1 MDAVARLVALFSAYS
16 SGDIDRVVSLIDAG
30 ASPFSRNDEGNTL
43 FHLCCTNNTDGP
55 RILERLLTL
64 LASASAR
71 VLLVLYI
78 KNNINGNT
86 PLHLA
91 CINGVIG
98 CVQSL
103 LSRSPAT
110 DNIFEFTN
118 NAGLSPL
125 YYASKA
131 GHIDIVTLA
140 ISWYGQFSIDNI
152 IKCIDNAASWQ
163 IIQLLLM
170 KITLRDMM
178 DTCSKHEHTQHLLRL
193 FPMDNECFQL
203 SDGMTTVLHL
213 AATSGDLEYFTTI
226 VSLGFDINS
235 LDSDGYTPLHRAIEY
250 GCVSI
255 AKYLISQP
263 SCLCETLTKDN
274 STTPLL
280 DAASE
285 LGDLSLVQGLVER
298 GVDVNISNC
307 NGSTALHCS
316 CRWGHLSIVEYLT
329 SLPQINYT
337 KDFWGRTSIHFA
349 AEFGQAHIVKYL
361 VESCNHDINIDD
373 KYGNTPLY
381 MACIYN
387 HLPVV
392 EYLTGQ
398 PNCNINSN
406 NERHPLLAATDKE
419 NLEIV
424 KHLIASTDC
433 DINVS
438 EEGTW
443 YTPLHKAC
451 YNGSLSIVEYL
462 ISKPQCNIEAID
474 NKLNK
479 PLHYAACQG
488 HKEIVS
494 ILGKKVSRDSLS
506 ECMESAKQQAEPDIM
521 ELLNGYFE
529 DRLINACISGNV
541 DIVHHLVID
550 KHCDVNAKGSHGYTP
565 LHYACEK
572 GHFEIVKILTNHSQ
586 CNIEAEDGFND
597 RPLHKACE
605 SGNVDIVCHLVIDKH
620 CDVNAKGRNGYTPLH
635 YACEKG
641 HFEIV
646 NFLTNHPQ
654 CNIEAEDNSDD
665 RPLHKA
671 CESGNVDI
679 VRHLVIDKHCDVN
692 AKVGWSGF
700 TPLHYACEKGHFE
713 IVTFLTNHPQCN
725 IEAENNF
732 NDRPLHKACES
743 GNVDIVRHLV
753 IDKHC
758 DVNAKRRDGNTPLH
772 WACEKG
778 HFEIVKILTDHPQ
791 CNIEAESGIF
801 NDRPLHKACESGNV
815 DIVRHLVF
823 DKHCDVNAKGWNGY
837 TPLHKA
843 CEKGHFEIVNFLTN
857 HPLCNIEAENN
868 FNDRPLHKACESR
881 NVYIVHHLVIDKH
894 CDVNAK
900 GRNGYTPLHYACE
913 KGHFEIVKIL
923 TNHPQCNIEAESGIF
938 NDRPLHKACESG
950 NVDIVRHLVFD
961 KHCDVNAKGRNGY
974 TPLHYACGKGHFE
987 IVTFLTNHPQCN
999 IEAENNFNDRPLHK
1013 ACESGNVDIVRHLM
1027 IDKHCDVNA
1036 KRRDGN
1042 TPLHWA
1048 CEKGHFEIVKI
1059 LTDHPQCN
1067 IEAESGIFNDRP
1079 LHKACESGNV
1089 DIVRHL
1095 VFDKH
1100 CDVNA
1105 KGRNGY
1111 TPLHYACEKG
1121 HFEIVNFLTNH
1132 PLCNIEAE
1140 NNFNDRPLHK
1150 ACESRNVDIVRHLMI
1165 DKHCDVNAKRR
1176 DGNTLLRWAC
1186 EKGHFEIVKILT
1198 NHPQCNIEA
1207 ESGIFNDRP
1216 LHKACESGNVDIVH
1230 HLVFDKHCDVNAKG
1244 RNGYTPLHYAC
1255 EKDHFEIVTFLTNHP
1270 LCNIEAENNFNDRP
1284 LHKACESGNVDIVR
1298 HLMIDKHCDV
1308 NAKRRDGNTLL
1319 HWACDN
1325 GHLEIVTFLTNHPL
1339 CNIEAENNFNDRPL
1353 HKACESGNVDIVRH
1367 LVTDKHCDV
1376 NAKGRNGYTPLH
1388 YACEN
1393 GHFEIIKFLTNHPQ
1407 CNIEAE
1413 NEINDRPLHKA
1424 RNVDIVHH
1432 LVIDKHCDVNAK
1444 GRNGLTPLHYA
1455 CSMGN
1460 FEIVEFLTNHPQCNI
1475 EAENENNHRPLHLA
1489 WYNRNFKNYI
1499 DIVNYLIEVKGCN
1512 FEEIK
1517 DLHIYRSSGIAL
1529 LRVVKCILTGP
1540 PGAGKSTLKK
1550 RLLNQSLDT
1559 SSSLSTGVID
1569 AAVQVNSFRKLSQHN
1584 AVVTTEWKEQEL
1596 DEEAVLIS
1604 KKLLPANHI
1613 SNESTRPTAR
1623 HQSTSSFEDTETSF
1637 ENQSRSP
1644 EEIDLSDQHDNTS
1657 VTSSPTLMLSEIID
1671 ATSYN
1676 EESSNM
1682 EYENV
1687 ADSCGAP
1694 VNWEEEEA
1702 RTDTEVQNNNS
1713 STLKGFSKYVMKIP
1727 AKKRQEYEKNFEEGK
1742 DDNHT
1747 MLHIIDTGGQPE
1759 FHEILPALITGP
1771 AINLL
1776 VFKLTEDLRSRYEI
1790 VYRTSAGDSKPY
1802 ETSLTHEEVIFRSL
1816 ASIAC
1821 LRQSTIGWSFDE
1833 IPIEDNSEPVA
1844 FLIATH
1850 RDQVDENK
1858 VSEVNQQLRTKIENS
1873 SHLFDSDLIQFSQ
1886 SEQVIFP
1893 LDTTKDEE
1901 EVDHLRSFLHKV
1913 ISKKFQ
1919 ELKIPASWCT
1929 LSLKLR
1935 KSRRN
1940 IFKYDTC
1947 LKLAKECGIK
1957 DKKEFNKVLW
1967 YLHHRVGIIMHYPNV
1982 AGLED
1987 IIITDLQLVFDRI
2000 TNLITK
2006 CFTFEQSGSAA
2017 VEREFRKNGRFS
2029 ESQLDEMSSREK
2041 GDPLNTKKLV
2051 ALLKHLYIVAGP
2063 MKAQVGRKSINYYF
2077 MPCAL
2082 KPADVERE
2090 KRDGSVSPAPL
2101 LICFKCGYTPVGVFC
2116 CLVVYLLGQKT
2127 DQVLEW
2133 KLTGNDQYRNRITFQ
2148 VGQYYDTVTLI
2159 SRATYLEVWV
2169 QQQMSPSLN
2178 DLCDKILSS
2187 LHKGLDIVTQSLHY
2201 TYKSK
2206 HEFGVPCT
2214 CTGVPHPAVIEYCS
2228 GGAKCTNGNLMKLDE
2243 KHLYW
2248 SKKVMKKFIVCL
2260 HNLAIGC

>member
-1 MDAVARLVALFSAYS
+1 MDVVAARLVADLFSAYS
-16 SGDIDRVVSLIDAG
+16 SGDIDRVISLIGAG
-30 ASPFSRNDEGNTL
+30 ASPFTSNDEGNTL

-71 VLLVLYI
+71 VLFI
-78 KNNINGNT
+78 SNNDGNT
-86 PLHLA
+86 PLHFA
-91 CINGVIG
+91 CINRITE
-98 CVQSL
+98 CVQLL
-103 LSRSPAT
+103 LSRSPAII
-110 DNIFEFTN
+110 NIFELTN

-140 ISWYGQFSIDNI
+140 VSWYGLLSTDNI
-152 IKCIDNAASWQ
+152 IKCIDDAASWQ

-170 KITLRDMM
+170 KITLRDML
-178 DTCSKHEHTQHLLRL
+178 DTCNKHEHTQHLLRL
-193 FPMDNECFQL
+193 FPMDNEYFQL
-203 SDGMTTVLHL
+203 SDGRTTVLHL
-213 AATSGDLEYFTTI
+213 SATSGNLEYFTTI
-226 VSLGFDINS
+226 VSIGFDINS
-235 LDSDGYTPLHRAIEY
+235 LDSDDYTPLHRAIEY

-263 SCLCETLTKDN
+263 NCLCETLTKDN
-274 STTPLL
+274 ITPLH
-280 DAASE
+280 DAV
-285 LGDLSLVQGLVER
+285 GDPSRLSLVQGLVER
-298 GVDVNISNC
+298 GGDVNISDC
-307 NGSTALHCS
+307 NGSTALHYS

-337 KDFWGRTSIHFA
+337 KDLWGRTSLYFA

-373 KYGNTPLY
+373 KYGNTPVY

-419 NLEIV
+419 HLEIV

-433 DINVS
+433 DINVR
-438 EEGTW
+438 EKGTW

-474 NKLNK
+474 NKLNQ

-494 ILGKKVSRDSLS
+494 ILGKKVSWYGLS
-506 ECMESAKQQAEPDIM
+506 KCMKSAKPEPNIM
-521 ELLNGYFE
+521 ELLYDCFK
-529 DRLINACISGNV
+529 DRRSLINACESGNV
-541 DIVHHLVID
+541 DIVRHFVID
-550 KHCDVNAKGSHGYTP
+550 KHCDVNAKERQNGYTPLHYACEKGHSEIVKILTNHPQCNIEAEGISDDRPLHKACESGNVDIVRHLVTDKHCDVNAKGGWSGYTPLHYACENGHFEIVKILTNHPQCNIEAEGNSNDIPLHKACESGNVDIVRHLVIDKYCDVNAKGLIGYTP

-572 GHFEIVKILTNHSQ
+572 GHFEIVKILTNH
-586 CNIEAEDGFND
+586 
-597 RPLHKACE
+597 
-605 SGNVDIVCHLVIDKH
+605 
-620 CDVNAKGRNGYTPLH
+620 
-635 YACEKG
+635 
-641 HFEIV
+641 
-646 NFLTNHPQ
+646 PQ
-654 CNIEAEDNSDD
+654 CNIEAKDNSNY

-679 VRHLVIDKHCDVN
+679 VRHLVIDKHCDVH
-692 AKVGWSGF
+692 V
-700 TPLHYACEKGHFE
+700 KGM
-713 IVTFLTNHPQCN
+713 
-725 IEAENNF
+725 
-732 NDRPLHKACES
+732 
-743 GNVDIVRHLV
+743 
-753 IDKHC
+753 
-758 DVNAKRRDGNTPLH
+758 
-772 WACEKG
+772 
-778 HFEIVKILTDHPQ
+778 
-791 CNIEAESGIF
+791 
-801 NDRPLHKACESGNV
+801 
-815 DIVRHLVF
+815 
-823 DKHCDVNAKGWNGY
+823 
-837 TPLHKA
+837 
-843 CEKGHFEIVNFLTN
+843 
-857 HPLCNIEAENN
+857 
-868 FNDRPLHKACESR
+868 
-881 NVYIVHHLVIDKH
+881 
-894 CDVNAK
+894 
-900 GRNGYTPLHYACE
+900 NGYTPLHYACE

-923 TNHPQCNIEAESGIF
+923 TNHPQCNIEAENNS
-938 NDRPLHKACESG
+938 NDIPLHTACESG
-950 NVDIVRHLVFD
+950 NVDIVRHLVID
-961 KHCDVNAKGRNGY
+961 KHCDVHVKGMNGY
-974 TPLHYACGKGHFE
+974 TPLHY
-987 IVTFLTNHPQCN
+987 
-999 IEAENNFNDRPLHK
+999 
-1013 ACESGNVDIVRHLM
+1013 
-1027 IDKHCDVNA
+1027 
-1036 KRRDGN
+1036 
-1042 TPLHWA
+1042 
-1048 CEKGHFEIVKI
+1048 
-1059 LTDHPQCN
+1059 
-1067 IEAESGIFNDRP
+1067 
-1079 LHKACESGNV
+1079 
-1089 DIVRHL
+1089 
-1095 VFDKH
+1095 
-1100 CDVNA
+1100 
-1105 KGRNGY
+1105 
-1111 TPLHYACEKG
+1111 
-1121 HFEIVNFLTNH
+1121 
-1132 PLCNIEAE
+1132 
-1140 NNFNDRPLHK
+1140 
-1150 ACESRNVDIVRHLMI
+1150 
-1165 DKHCDVNAKRR
+1165 
-1176 DGNTLLRWAC
+1176 AC

-1207 ESGIFNDRP
+1207 ENNSNDRP
-1216 LHKACESGNVDIVH
+1216 LH
-1230 HLVFDKHCDVNAKG
+1230 
-1244 RNGYTPLHYAC
+1244 T
-1255 EKDHFEIVTFLTNHP
+1255 
-1270 LCNIEAENNFNDRP
+1270 
-1284 LHKACESGNVDIVR
+1284 
-1298 HLMIDKHCDV
+1298 
-1308 NAKRRDGNTLL
+1308 
-1319 HWACDN
+1319 
-1325 GHLEIVTFLTNHPL
+1325 
-1339 CNIEAENNFNDRPL
+1339 
-1353 HKACESGNVDIVRH
+1353 ACESGNVDIVRH
-1367 LVTDKHCDV
+1367 LVIDKHCDV
-1376 NAKGRNGYTPLH
+1376 NAKEWSGYIPLH
-1388 YACEN
+1388 YACKK
-1393 GHFEIIKFLTNHPQ
+1393 GHFEIVKILTNHPQ

-1413 NEINDRPLHKA
+1413 NNINDRPLHKA
-1424 RNVDIVHH
+1424 CKSGNVDIVRH

-1444 GRNGLTPLHYA
+1444 GLIGYTPLHYA
-1455 CSMGN
+1455 CKKGH
-1460 FEIVEFLTNHPQCNI
+1460 FEIVKILTNHPQCNI
-1475 EAENENNHRPLHLA
+1475 EAKDKCNDRPINLA
-1489 WYNRNFKNYI
+1489 LRGKTYMN
-1499 DIVNYLIEVKGCN
+1499 IVNYLVEVKGCN
-1512 FEEIK
+1512 TQGITTYDRK
-1517 DLHIYRSSGIAL
+1517 ASSYLHIHQSSGIAL

-1550 RLLNQSLDT
+1550 RLLNQSLDAGP
-1559 SSSLSTGVID
+1559 SLSTGVID

-1604 KKLLPANHI
+1604 KKLLPTSKA
-1613 SNESTRPTAR
+1613 SDKSTRPTTTPLETSVESTGIP
-1623 HQSTSSFEDTETSF
+1623 QPTSVNETVGLTSSFE
-1637 ENQSRSP
+1637 NKQKSP
-1644 EEIDLSDQHDNTS
+1644 EGIDLSPNTSQQGNTS
-1657 VTSSPTLMLSEIID
+1657 VSTSSPVYMEAATDTVVID
-1671 ATSYN
+1671 
-1676 EESSNM
+1676 ESLIM

-1687 ADSCGAP
+1687 PNSP
-1694 VNWEEEEA
+1694 TKIVNCEEEESN
-1702 RTDTEVQNNNS
+1702 EVQNS
-1713 STLKGFSKYVMKIP
+1713 SSLVSDCVKGLSDYVMKIP
-1727 AKKRQEYEKNFEEGK
+1727 DTKRREYEEKFEEAK

-1790 VYRTSAGDSKPY
+1790 VYRTSAGNSKPY

-1821 LRQSTIGWSFDE
+1821 LRQNTIGWSFDE
-1833 IPIEDNSEPVA
+1833 TPIEDNSEPVA

-1901 EVDHLRSFLHKV
+1901 EVKHLRSFLHKV

-1935 KSRRN
+1935 KSKRN

-1947 LKLAKECGIK
+1947 LKLAKVCGIK
-1957 DKKEFNKVLW
+1957 DKKEFKNVLW

-1987 IIITDLQLVFDRI
+1987 IIITDLQMVFDRI

-2063 MKAQVGRKSINYYF
+2063 MKAQVGQKTINYYF

-2133 KLTGNDQYRNRITFQ
+2133 ELSGDDQYRNRITFQ
-2148 VGQYYDTVTLI
+2148 VGQYHDTVTLI
-2159 SRATYLEVWV
+2159 SHATYLEVWV
-2169 QQQMSPSLN
+2169 QQIKGSELSTS
-2178 DLCDKILSS
+2178 DLLSS
-2187 LHKGLDIVTQSLHY
+2187 LDKGLVTVIQSLHY

-2206 HEFGVPCT
+2206 HMFGVPCT
-2214 CTGVPHPAVIEYCS
+2214 CTAVPHPAVIGFNQS
-2228 GGAKCTNGNLMKLDE
+2228 ATKCVNGRIVEFNE
-2243 KHLYW
+2243 KQLYW
-2248 SKKVMKKFIVCL
+2248 STKVSNNTALQTIWL
-2260 HNLAIGC
+2260 Y